1 MFLSQI
7 VQHLPTLP
15 RDSADGDAW
24 HAAWQ
29 RALASAHSRSSADA
43 VAWQL
48 AAWRVAELTG
58 EVRESRE
65 IERERKER
73 E

>member
-7 VQHLPTLP
+7 VRSLPSLP
-15 RDSADGDAW
+15 RDTADRDAW

-29 RALASAHSRSSADA
+29 RALASAHSRTPADA

-58 EVRESRE
+58 EVSET
-65 IERERKER
+65 
-73 E
+73 